1 MPKQGFTLVEFV
13 MAVAIMISIVFGV
26 TNLARDVLVIN
37 TSATQN
43 LVAQSDARKALKSI
57 IAELRTAAP
66 SSTGA
71 YTIESASST
80 SVIFFADLDNDNRTE
95 RIRYYLDYPTRTLRR
110 GVVVPTGNPPSYV
123 LGQETYTTLS
133 SDIVI
138 STTTPVFEYFNT
150 NYAGTSSPLTY
161 PIDVSVI
168 RLVRVRLIID
178 KDPNRAPLEQITTS
192 EVTLR
197 NLKDN
202 L

>member
-161 PIDVSVI
+161 PIDLSVI